1 MYKKHVRRFLKQ
13 DVVAIPLQKAYNV
26 TYNRCGKGNHMDREW
41 RRYLRELL
49 DSVQNPDYI
58 RPHDIPNIDLY
69 MDQVT
74 TFMDE
79 HLETT
84 KRFEDDKLLTKTMI
98 NNYTKNHLLP
108 NPNKKK
114 YTKGHMYLLVFI
126 YYLKNFMSI
135 SDVKRIVE
143 PMQEMFYGPDSEIK
157 LDDIYEKIVDV
168 EKEVAQGLGKDVMK
182 KFMRSRNAFN
192 EVKGEEERE
201 FLNIFSFIAMLS
213 FDVYL
218 KKAMIEKIIDELLV
232 PAQEV
237 RKSKKDGGKKATKAE
252 AKDAKK
258 ESESEDAKAEE

>member
-1 MYKKHVRRFLKQ
+1 ML
-13 DVVAIPLQKAYNV
+13 AITMHTAYNIHYSFKHGRV
-26 TYNRCGKGNHMDREW
+26 RKEASMEREW
-41 RRYLRELL
+41 RKYLRELL

-98 NNYTKNHLLP
+98 NNYTKNKLLP
-108 NPNKKK
+108 NPDKKK
-114 YTKGHMYLLVFI
+114 YSKEHMYLLVFI
-126 YYLKNFMSI
+126 YYLKNFLSI

-143 PMQEMFYGPDSEIK
+143 PMQAMFYGGNPEIS
-157 LDDIYEKIVDV
+157 LEDIYSRIV
-168 EKEVAQGLGKDVMK
+168 ETEERAAAELGKDVMN
-182 KFMRSRNAFN
+182 KFLISRGVFD
-192 EVKGEEERE
+192 EVKGEEEKE
-201 FLNIFSFIAMLS
+201 YLSIFSFIAMLS

-232 PAQEV
+232 PAQEE
-237 RKSKKDGGKKATKAE
+237 RKSGTKEKESEKKEKDKEKEKTPKSKKKKAQPDAE
-252 AKDAKK
+252 DK
-258 ESESEDAKAEE
+258 

>member
-1 MYKKHVRRFLKQ
+1 ME
-13 DVVAIPLQKAYNV
+13 
-26 TYNRCGKGNHMDREW
+26 REW
-41 RRYLRELL
+41 RKYLRELL

-58 RPHDIPNIDLY
+58 RPQDIPNIDLY

-98 NNYTKNHLLP
+98 NNYTKNNLLP

-114 YTKGHMYLLVFI
+114 YSREHMYLLVFI
-126 YYLKNFMSI
+126 YYLKNFLSI

-143 PMQEMFYGPDSEIK
+143 PMQQLFYGSDSDITLGEIYHR
-157 LDDIYEKIVDV
+157 IVETEKD
-168 EKEVAQGLGKDVMK
+168 VAQDLGKDVMN
-182 KFMRSRNAFN
+182 KFLVSRGAFDD
-192 EVKGEEERE
+192 VKDPDERE

-232 PAQEV
+232 PAQEE
-237 RKSKKDGGKKATKAE
+237 RKTSKKETPKKSKE
-252 AKDAKK
+252 PN
-258 ESESEDAKAEE
+258 E

>member
-1 MYKKHVRRFLKQ
+1 MRILL
-13 DVVAIPLQKAYNV
+13 AIRMHTAYNV
-26 TYNRCGKGNHMDREW
+26 HYSFKHERVQKEASMEREW
-41 RRYLRELL
+41 RKYLRELL

-98 NNYTKNHLLP
+98 NNYTKNKLLP
-108 NPNKKK
+108 NPDKKK
-114 YTKGHMYLLVFI
+114 YSKEHMYLLIFI
-126 YYLKNFMSI
+126 YYLKNFLSI

-143 PMQEMFYGPDSEIK
+143 PMQVMFYGGDPEIS
-157 LDDIYEKIVDV
+157 LEDIYTRIV
-168 EKEVAQGLGKDVMK
+168 ETEERAAAELGKDVMN
-182 KFMRSRNAFN
+182 KFLLSRTVFD
-192 EVKGEEERE
+192 EVKGVDEKEY
-201 FLNIFSFIAMLS
+201 LSIFSFIAMLS

-232 PAQEV
+232 PAQEQRRSETREKEPV
-237 RKSKKDGGKKATKAE
+237 
-252 AKDAKK
+252 KK
-258 ESESEDAKAEE
+258 EKAPKSGREKKKPEEKQDAE

>member
-1 MYKKHVRRFLKQ
+1 
-13 DVVAIPLQKAYNV
+13 
-26 TYNRCGKGNHMDREW
+26 MDREW
-41 RRYLRELL
+41 RKYLRELL

-108 NPNKKK
+108 NPEKKK

-126 YYLKNFMSI
+126 YYLKNFLSI

-143 PMQEMFYGPDSEIK
+143 PMQEMFYKPDAEIQ
-157 LDDIYEKIVDV
+157 LDAIYERIVDI
-168 EKEVAQGLGKDVMK
+168 EEEVAEGLGQDVMQ
-182 KFMRSRNAFN
+182 KFLRSRNAFD
-192 EVKGEEERE
+192 EVQGEEERE

-232 PAQEV
+232 PAQEE
-237 RKSKKDGGKKATKAE
+237 RKAKKDGTKKPVKSE
-252 AKDAKK
+252 RKSGAKK
-258 ESESEDAKAEE
+258 PEHEDAAVDVDEEQKEAE

>member
-1 MYKKHVRRFLKQ
+1 MEK
-13 DVVAIPLQKAYNV
+13 
-26 TYNRCGKGNHMDREW
+26 EW
-41 RRYLRELL
+41 RKYLRDLL
-49 DSVQNPDYI
+49 DSVQNPNYI
-58 RPHDIPNIDLY
+58 RPHDIPDIDLY

-74 TFMDE
+74 SFMDA

-108 NPNKKK
+108 NPEKKK
-114 YTKGHMYLLVFI
+114 YSREHMYLLVFI

-143 PMQEMFYGPDSEIK
+143 PMQEMFYRADEDNISLGEI
-157 LDDIYEKIVDV
+157 YSRIVSI
-168 EKEVAQGLGKDVMK
+168 EENVAAGLGQDVMD
-182 KFMRSRNAFN
+182 KFLLSRNAFSD
-192 EVKGEEERE
+192 VKGENERE

-232 PAQEV
+232 PAQEE
-237 RKSKKDGGKKATKAE
+237 RKKKEGSEKPARKKAERDTEKSAE
-252 AKDAKK
+252 AGD
-258 ESESEDAKAEE
+258 AEETVSQ

>member
-1 MYKKHVRRFLKQ
+1 
-13 DVVAIPLQKAYNV
+13 
-26 TYNRCGKGNHMDREW
+26 MDREW
-41 RRYLRELL
+41 RKYLRELL

-58 RPHDIPNIDLY
+58 RPYDIPNIDLY

-108 NPNKKK
+108 NPDRKK
-114 YTKGHMYLLVFI
+114 YTKEHMYLLVFI
-126 YYLKNFMSI
+126 YYLKNFLSI

-143 PMQEMFYGPDSEIK
+143 PMQEMFYGPEAEFK
-157 LDDIYEKIVDV
+157 LGDIYKRIVDI

-182 KFMRSRNAFN
+182 KFLRSRDAFP

-232 PAQEV
+232 PAQEE
-237 RKSKKDGGKKATKAE
+237 RK
-252 AKDAKK
+252 AKK
-258 ESESEDAKAEE
+258 ETKKTAKTTKGKDEAKKEAEEGTSETAE

>member
-1 MYKKHVRRFLKQ
+1 ME
-13 DVVAIPLQKAYNV
+13 
-26 TYNRCGKGNHMDREW
+26 REW
-41 RRYLRELL
+41 RKYLRELL

-58 RPHDIPNIDLY
+58 RPQDIPNIDLY

-98 NNYTKNHLLP
+98 NNYTKNNLLP

-114 YTKGHMYLLVFI
+114 YSREHMYLLVFI
-126 YYLKNFMSI
+126 YYLKNFLSI

-143 PMQEMFYGPDSEIK
+143 PMQQLFYGSDSDITLGEIYHR
-157 LDDIYEKIVDV
+157 IVETEKD
-168 EKEVAQGLGKDVMK
+168 VAQDLGKDVMN
-182 KFMRSRNAFN
+182 KFLVSRGAFDD
-192 EVKGEEERE
+192 VKDPDERE

-232 PAQEV
+232 PAQEE
-237 RKSKKDGGKKATKAE
+237 RKTSKKETSKKSKE
-252 AKDAKK
+252 PN
-258 ESESEDAKAEE
+258 E

>member
-1 MYKKHVRRFLKQ
+1 ME
-13 DVVAIPLQKAYNV
+13 
-26 TYNRCGKGNHMDREW
+26 REW
-41 RRYLRELL
+41 RKYLRELL

-108 NPNKKK
+108 NPEKKK
-114 YTKGHMYLLVFI
+114 YTKEHMYLLVFI
-126 YYLKNFMSI
+126 YYLKNFLSI

-143 PMQEMFYGPDSEIK
+143 PMQEMFYKPDAEIK
-157 LDDIYEKIVDV
+157 LGEVYERIVGI
-168 EKEVAQGLGKDVMK
+168 EEEVAAGLGQDVMQ
-182 KFMRSRNAFN
+182 KFLRSRNAFD
-192 EVKGEEERE
+192 EVKGEEEQE

-232 PAQEV
+232 PAQEE
-237 RKSKKDGGKKATKAE
+237 RK
-252 AKDAKK
+252 AKK
-258 ESESEDAKAEE
+258 EGGRKTAKSERKSGKEEEKKPEPSDEEAEV

>member
-1 MYKKHVRRFLKQ
+1 MKMPRKRALQRYVRRA
-13 DVVAIPLQKAYNV
+13 VSRSTAP
-26 TYNRCGKGNHMDREW
+26 RRGKGKLMDREW

-108 NPNKKK
+108 NPAKKK

-143 PMQEMFYGPDSEIK
+143 PMQEMFYGPDSEIS
-157 LDDIYEKIVDV
+157 LDEIYAKIVDV

-232 PAQEV
+232 PAQEE
-237 RKSKKDGGKKATKAE
+237 RKTKKDGGKKTAKGDGKKEDAAEE
-252 AKDAKK
+252 AKDA
-258 ESESEDAKAEE
+258 E

>member
-1 MYKKHVRRFLKQ
+1 ME
-13 DVVAIPLQKAYNV
+13 
-26 TYNRCGKGNHMDREW
+26 REW
-41 RRYLRELL
+41 RKYLRELL

-58 RPHDIPNIDLY
+58 RPQDIPNIDLY

-98 NNYTKNHLLP
+98 NNYTKNNLLP

-114 YTKGHMYLLVFI
+114 YSREHMYLLVFI
-126 YYLKNFMSI
+126 YYLKNFLSI

-143 PMQEMFYGPDSEIK
+143 PMQQLFYGSDSDITLGEIYHR
-157 LDDIYEKIVDV
+157 IVETEKD
-168 EKEVAQGLGKDVMK
+168 VAQDLGKDVMN
-182 KFMRSRNAFN
+182 KFLVSRGAFDD
-192 EVKGEEERE
+192 VKDPDERE
-201 FLNIFSFIAMLS
+201 FLSIFSFIAMLS

-232 PAQEV
+232 PAQEE
-237 RKSKKDGGKKATKAE
+237 RKTSKKETSKKSKE
-252 AKDAKK
+252 PN
-258 ESESEDAKAEE
+258 E

>member
-1 MYKKHVRRFLKQ
+1 
-13 DVVAIPLQKAYNV
+13 
-26 TYNRCGKGNHMDREW
+26 MDREW
-41 RRYLRELL
+41 RKYLRELL

-108 NPNKKK
+108 NPDKKK
-114 YTKGHMYLLVFI
+114 YTRGHMYLLVFI
-126 YYLKNFMSI
+126 YYLKNFLSI

-143 PMQEMFYGPDSEIK
+143 PMQEMFYGPDAEIK
-157 LDDIYEKIVDV
+157 LGDVYERIVDI

-182 KFMRSRNAFN
+182 KFMRSRNAFD

-232 PAQEV
+232 PAQEE
-237 RKSKKDGGKKATKAE
+237 RKAKRDGSKKNAKPERKGKEESKKDEEPDKADKADKEE
-252 AKDAKK
+252 A
-258 ESESEDAKAEE
+258 

>member
-1 MYKKHVRRFLKQ
+1 ME
-13 DVVAIPLQKAYNV
+13 
-26 TYNRCGKGNHMDREW
+26 REW
-41 RRYLRELL
+41 RKYLRDLL

-58 RPHDIPNIDLY
+58 RPGDIPNIDLY

-108 NPNKKK
+108 NPDKKK
-114 YTKGHMYLLVFI
+114 YTRGHMYLLVFI
-126 YYLKNFMSI
+126 YYLKNFLSI

-143 PMQEMFYGPDSEIK
+143 PMQEMFYGPDPEIK
-157 LDDIYEKIVDV
+157 LNDVYERIVDI
-168 EKEVAQGLGKDVMK
+168 EKKVAQGLGKDVMN
-182 KFMRSRNAFN
+182 KFLRSRNAFP

-232 PAQEV
+232 PAQEE
-237 RKSKKDGGKKATKAE
+237 RKAKKDGGKHEKAERKTKEPKE
-252 AKDAKK
+252 AKDSRHEK
-258 ESESEDAKAEE
+258 ESDEKGSVKEAEE

>member
-1 MYKKHVRRFLKQ
+1 ME
-13 DVVAIPLQKAYNV
+13 
-26 TYNRCGKGNHMDREW
+26 REW
-41 RRYLRELL
+41 RKYLRELL

-58 RPHDIPNIDLY
+58 RPQDIPNIDLY

-84 KRFEDDKLLTKTMI
+84 KRFEDDQLLTKTMI
-98 NNYTKNHLLP
+98 NNYTKNNLLP

-114 YTKGHMYLLVFI
+114 YSREHMYLLVFI
-126 YYLKNFMSI
+126 YYLKNFLSI

-143 PMQEMFYGPDSEIK
+143 PMQQLFYGSDSDITLGEIYHR
-157 LDDIYEKIVDV
+157 IVETEKD
-168 EKEVAQGLGKDVMK
+168 VAQDLGKDVMN
-182 KFMRSRNAFN
+182 KFLVSRGAFDD
-192 EVKGEEERE
+192 VKDPDERE

-232 PAQEV
+232 PAQEE
-237 RKSKKDGGKKATKAE
+237 RKTSKKETSKKSKE
-252 AKDAKK
+252 PN
-258 ESESEDAKAEE
+258 E

>member
-1 MYKKHVRRFLKQ
+1 MEK
-13 DVVAIPLQKAYNV
+13 
-26 TYNRCGKGNHMDREW
+26 EW
-41 RRYLRELL
+41 RKYLRELL

-98 NNYTKNHLLP
+98 NNYTKNNLLP

-114 YTKGHMYLLVFI
+114 YSKEHMYLLVFI
-126 YYLKNFMSI
+126 YYLKNFLSI

-143 PMQEMFYGPDSEIK
+143 PMQAMFYKDNSDISLE
-157 LDDIYEKIVDV
+157 DIYSRIVDT
-168 EKEVAQGLGKDVMK
+168 EKQVAAGLGKDVMN
-182 KFMRSRNAFN
+182 KFLISKGVFD
-192 EVKGEEERE
+192 EVKNQDEKEY
-201 FLNIFSFIAMLS
+201 LSIFSFIAMLS

-232 PAQEV
+232 PAQEE
-237 RKSKKDGGKKATKAE
+237 RKSGRKETTKKA
-252 AKDAKK
+252 
-258 ESESEDAKAEE
+258 AKAEKEQERGAKEANEN

>member
-1 MYKKHVRRFLKQ
+1 ME
-13 DVVAIPLQKAYNV
+13 
-26 TYNRCGKGNHMDREW
+26 REW
-41 RRYLRELL
+41 RKYLRELL
-49 DSVQNPDYI
+49 DSVENPDYI

-108 NPNKKK
+108 NPEKKK

-126 YYLKNFMSI
+126 YYLKNFLSI

-143 PMQEMFYGPDSEIK
+143 PMQEMFYGPDAEIP
-157 LDDIYEKIVDV
+157 LDDVYARIVDI
-168 EKEVAQGLGKDVMK
+168 EEEVAQGLGKDVMQK
-182 KFMRSRNAFN
+182 YLRSRNAFD
-192 EVKGEEERE
+192 EVKGEDERE

-218 KKAMIEKIIDELLV
+218 KKAMIEQIIDELLV
-232 PAQEV
+232 PAQEK
-237 RKSKKDGGKKATKAE
+237 RKGRSDGTAKKPTKSERKKEAGK
-252 AKDAKK
+252 AKDKTADSKSDDETEK
-258 ESESEDAKAEE
+258 TE

>member
-1 MYKKHVRRFLKQ
+1 M
-13 DVVAIPLQKAYNV
+13 QK
-26 TYNRCGKGNHMDREW
+26 EW
-41 RRYLRELL
+41 RKYLGELL
-49 DSVQNPDYI
+49 DSIQNPEYI
-58 RPHDIPNIDLY
+58 RPVDIPNIDLY

-108 NPNKKK
+108 NPEKKK
-114 YTKGHMYLLVFI
+114 YTRGHMYLLVFI
-126 YYLKNFMSI
+126 YYLKNFLSI

-143 PMQEMFYGPDSEIK
+143 PMHEMFYGDDVEIE
-157 LDDIYEKIVDV
+157 LADIYRRIVDI
-168 EKEVAQGLGKDVMK
+168 EQEVSQGAGKDVMK
-182 KFMRSRNAFN
+182 KFLKSRNAFSD
-192 EVKGEEERE
+192 VKGEDQKE

-232 PAQEV
+232 PAQEE
-237 RKSKKDGGKKATKAE
+237 RKSGKKSSKKSDKAAEEKADKKDKSEDGKARK
-252 AKDAKK
+252 AKK
-258 ESESEDAKAEE
+258 SKEAEE

>member
-1 MYKKHVRRFLKQ
+1 ME
-13 DVVAIPLQKAYNV
+13 
-26 TYNRCGKGNHMDREW
+26 REW
-41 RRYLRELL
+41 RKYLRELL

-58 RPHDIPNIDLY
+58 RPQDIPNIDLY

-98 NNYTKNHLLP
+98 NNYTKNNLLP

-114 YTKGHMYLLVFI
+114 YSREHMYLLVFI
-126 YYLKNFMSI
+126 YYLKNFLSI

-143 PMQEMFYGPDSEIK
+143 PMQQMFYGSDSDITLGEIYHR
-157 LDDIYEKIVDV
+157 IVETEKD
-168 EKEVAQGLGKDVMK
+168 VAQDLGKDVMN
-182 KFMRSRNAFN
+182 KFLVSRGAFDD
-192 EVKGEEERE
+192 VKDPDERE

-232 PAQEV
+232 PAQEE
-237 RKSKKDGGKKATKAE
+237 RKTTKKETSKKSKE
-252 AKDAKK
+252 PN
-258 ESESEDAKAEE
+258 E